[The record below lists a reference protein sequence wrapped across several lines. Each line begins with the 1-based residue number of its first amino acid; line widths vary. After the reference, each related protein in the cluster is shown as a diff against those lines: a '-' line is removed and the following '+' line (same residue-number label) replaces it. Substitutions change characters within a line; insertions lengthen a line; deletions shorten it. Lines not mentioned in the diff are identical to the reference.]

1 MVTENKLMPSPG
13 PDRAATTEEVYEIME
28 ETDRPVWSATSLA
41 DYIDVS
47 RPTATDRLK
56 ELHEDGRLQTM
67 DVGNVTVYYVPEG
80 EPESLEDELRQDLR
94 REFEGRFVGLPSAP
108 WTAVNPEHGAAESG
122 SEVQLVVSGAPRNWA
137 IVEAYAGAEHE
148 ALTEDKT
155 GDGSTQ
161 ALITGRLYAEPT
173 TPIEHIEYP
182 DEPDLETQLDVKIE
196 LVGNK
201 AVLLAEG
208 VSNHLLR
215 PCNEAVFLSDV
226 RIDDIVVKG
235 EGKSRG
241 VPQGLID
248 THPTRA
254 PAGEKEIEIERQVN
268 SMFDGLDENE

>member
-56 ELHEDGRLQTM
+56 ELHDDGRLQTM

-80 EPESLEDELRQDLR
+80 EPESFEEELRQDLR

-108 WTAVNPEHGAAESG
+108 WTAVNPEHGAAEAG
-122 SEVQLVVSGAPRNWA
+122 SDVQLVISGAPRNWA
-137 IVEAYAGAEHE
+137 IVEAYAGGEYE
-148 ALTEDKT
+148 ELTEDKT
-155 GDGSTQ
+155 GEESTQ
-161 ALITGRLYAEPT
+161 ALVSGRLYAEPT

-182 DEPDLETQLDVKIE
+182 DEPDLETQLGVKIE

-201 AVLLAEG
+201 AVLIAEG

-235 EGKSRG
+235 EGKERALPRER
-241 VPQGLID
+241 VD
-248 THPTRA
+248 THPTRS
-254 PAGEKEIEIERQVN
+254 PAGEKEIETSAR
-268 SMFDGLDENE
+268 